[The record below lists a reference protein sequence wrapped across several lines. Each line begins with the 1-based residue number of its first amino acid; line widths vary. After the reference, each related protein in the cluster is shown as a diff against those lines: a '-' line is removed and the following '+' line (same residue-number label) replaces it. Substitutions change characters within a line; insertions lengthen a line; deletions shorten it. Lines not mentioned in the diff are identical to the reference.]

1 MGALAAAMTPIQ
13 LVNTINTGAGS
24 SNFTPDSPDPSGLA
38 YIPGQDRLVAVDGEV
53 EETTGAGF
61 HGANGWFVT
70 RSGTSTDTFDT
81 TKAPTSPQ
89 DKEPVGAAY
98 DIATN
103 ELYIVRDG
111 ATGRVWVYNAT
122 TMALKRTFAVTGP
135 PYNDADDEGLG
146 FGGGI
151 LYMVDAKDNDLVKV
165 QPGND
170 GVVGTSDD
178 QVTNFDLQRYG
189 QTEPEG
195 LDVHPVTGNIWVVSN
210 KLVGGQP
217 EPMVEVTPSGAL
229 VASYSIAAANPDSAA
244 GLAIAPPSDG
254 SGGYDIYVSD
264 RGVDNGDNPSE
275 NDGHIYEFRVDA
287 AQAPTAGFSWSQ
299 RVGSQTV
306 DFTDTSS
313 GLPTQWSWDFGD
325 GMGSSSQ
332 NPSHTYA
339 NPGMYTVSLTA
350 TNNFGSDATTHQVT
364 VTASGSNTNL
374 LQNASFEAAD
384 GSGHPSSWT
393 VINEFTRSSDV
404 AHDGTFSG
412 KLVASDANVSTYQT
426 VAVSAGTT
434 YAFSGWVNIP
444 TTGDTFSIKFKVQW
458 RNSSGAISTV
468 VLKKVPDDT
477 GGGWVAV
484 TAPSAVAPAGA
495 TSARVLITTD
505 SLIGP
510 AYVDEVW
517 FGQP

>member
-1 MGALAAAMTPIQ
+1 MTPIQ
-13 LVNTINTGAGS
+13 LVDTINTGSGS
-24 SNFTPDSPDPSGLA
+24 ANFTPDSPDPSGLA

-70 RSGTSTDTFDT
+70 RQGVSTDTFDT

-98 DIATN
+98 DIAKD
-103 ELYIVRDG
+103 ELYIVKDG
-111 ATGRVWVYNAT
+111 STSRVWVYNAS
-122 TMALKRTFAVTGP
+122 TMAQKRTFAVSGP

-146 FGGGI
+146 FGNGV

-178 QVTNFDLQRYG
+178 QVQNFDLQRYG

-217 EPMVEVTPSGAL
+217 EPMVEVAPNGDL
-229 VASYSIAAANPDSAA
+229 VASYSIAAANPNSAA

-254 SGGYDIYVSD
+254 SGGYDIYVAD
-264 RGVDNGDNPSE
+264 RGIDNGDNPSE

-287 AQAPTAGFSWSQ
+287 DVAPTADFTWSQ
-299 RVGSQTV
+299 RFGSQTV

-325 GMGSSSQ
+325 STGSSAQ

-339 NPGMYTVSLTA
+339 IAATYTVSVTA
-350 TNNFGSDATTHQVT
+350 TNNFGSDTKTRQVV
-364 VTASGSNTNL
+364 VTQSGSNTNL
-374 LQNASFEAAD
+374 LQNASFESAD
-384 GSGHPSSWT
+384 GTNHPTTWN
-393 VINEFTRSSDV
+393 VIPEFTRSSAV

-412 KLVASDANVSTYQT
+412 RLAANDVNVSTYQT
-426 VAVSAGTT
+426 VSVTAGTA
-434 YAFSGWVNIP
+434 YGLVGWVNIP
-444 TTGDTFSIKFKVQW
+444 LTGDVFSVKFKVQW

-468 VLKKVPDDT
+468 VLKKVADDT
-477 GGGWVAV
+477 AGAWQQV
-484 TAPSAVAPAGA
+484 TASSAVAPAGA
-495 TSARVLITTD
+495 TSARVLITAD